1 MCKLAKRGF
10 GGFGLPQAFKP
21 RGTGLTVFAQSWRR
35 LQFGKLL
42 MALGC
47 ALVLGAVA
55 FALLSQSEDPVDG
68 GGLRAAET
76 AATGDPLASTG
87 STATTAA
94 PQASELAPPATP
106 VAVTGVGRNAREG
119 TETRLPLPRFVSLK
133 AERVNVRR
141 GPSSEHQIAW
151 VFTKKGLPVEIVAEF
166 EQWRRIR
173 DSEGSE
179 GWVFHSMLTGKRTA
193 MVAPWKKNRSVPLRT
208 AAEHNAATVA
218 LARPGVIAD
227 IDSCNGSWCELT
239 AGGYTGYVEQSML
252 WGVYPGEQIGN

>member
-1 MCKLAKRGF
+1 
-10 GGFGLPQAFKP
+10 
-21 RGTGLTVFAQSWRR
+21 
-35 LQFGKLL
+35 

-55 FALLSQSEDPVDG
+55 FALLTQSENPADG
-68 GGLRAAET
+68 AGGLQAAET
-76 AATGDPLASTG
+76 VPAGDAPATG
-87 STATTAA
+87 STAA
-94 PQASELAPPATP
+94 PQGTETTPPPTP
-106 VAVTGVGRNAREG
+106 VAVTGAARNAREG

-141 GPSSEHQIAW
+141 GPSSDHQISW

-193 MVAPWKKNRSVPLRT
+193 MVAPWKKNRSVPLRQ
-208 AAEHNAATVA
+208 AAEHNAPTVA

-227 IDSCNGSWCELT
+227 IDSCNGNWCELT

-252 WGVYPGEQIGN
+252 WGVYPGEQVGN

>member
-1 MCKLAKRGF
+1 
-10 GGFGLPQAFKP
+10 
-21 RGTGLTVFAQSWRR
+21 
-35 LQFGKLL
+35 

-55 FALLSQSEDPVDG
+55 FALLRQSEDPVDG

-76 AATGDPLASTG
+76 ATTGDATV
-87 STATTAA
+87 STATT
-94 PQASELAPPATP
+94 PPPPGSEAPPPGSEAPPLATP
-106 VAVTGVGRNAREG
+106 VAVTGAGRNVREG

-193 MVAPWKKNRSVPLRT
+193 MVAPWKKNRSVPLRE
-208 AAEHNAATVA
+208 AAEHNAPTVA

-227 IDSCNGSWCELT
+227 IDSCTGSWCELT
-239 AGGYTGYVEQSML
+239 AGGYTGYIDQSML

>member
-1 MCKLAKRGF
+1 MCKLAKRGS
-10 GGFGLPQAFKP
+10 GGFGRPRAFEP
-21 RGTGLTVFAQSWRR
+21 RGTGLTGFAQSWRR
-35 LQFGKLL
+35 LHFGKLL

-55 FALLSQSEDPVDG
+55 VALFAQSEDPVDR

-76 AATGDPLASTG
+76 AATGDATAST
-87 STATTAA
+87 AA
-94 PQASELAPPATP
+94 SAPPPGSEAATPPPTP
-106 VAVTGVGRNAREG
+106 VAVTGTARNAREG

-193 MVAPWKKNRSVPLRT
+193 MVAPWKKNRSVPLRE

-227 IDSCNGSWCELT
+227 IDSCNGNWCELT

-252 WGVYPGEQIGN
+252 WGVYPGEQVGN

>member
-1 MCKLAKRGF
+1 L
-10 GGFGLPQAFKP
+10 GGFGQSASDRAKGNEL
-21 RGTGLTVFAQSWRR
+21 TGFAQSWRR

-47 ALVLGAVA
+47 LLVLCGVGYAL
-55 FALLSQSEDPVDG
+55 FARSAGPVDT
-68 GGLRAAET
+68 GGLRAEESTATADNPLST
-76 AATGDPLASTG
+76 AAT
-87 STATTAA
+87 TAPPAD
-94 PQASELAPPATP
+94 ELAPAATP
-106 VAVTGVGRNAREG
+106 AALGAGHEGREG
-119 TETRLPLPRFVSLK
+119 SETRLPLPRFVSLK

-141 GPSSEHQIAW
+141 GPSSDHQISW

-173 DSEGSE
+173 DSEGAE

-193 MVAPWKKNRSVPLRT
+193 MVAPWKKNRSIPLRA

-227 IDSCNGSWCELT
+227 IDTCNGNWCELT
-239 AGGYTGYVEQSML
+239 AGGYQGYVEQSML

>member
-1 MCKLAKRGF
+1 
-10 GGFGLPQAFKP
+10 
-21 RGTGLTVFAQSWRR
+21 
-35 LQFGKLL
+35 

-47 ALVLGAVA
+47 ALVLGAVG

-76 AATGDPLASTG
+76 AATGDAAAP
-87 STATTAA
+87 TAATAA
-94 PQASELAPPATP
+94 PQGPEAAPLATP
-106 VAVTGVGRNAREG
+106 VAVTGAARNAREG

-193 MVAPWKKNRSVPLRT
+193 MVAPWKKNRSVPLRA
-208 AAEHNAATVA
+208 AAEHNAETVA

>member
-10 GGFGLPQAFKP
+10 GGFGLPQAFEP
-21 RGTGLTVFAQSWRR
+21 RGAGLTGFAQSWRR

-47 ALVLGAVA
+47 ALVLAAVG
-55 FALLSQSEDPVDG
+55 FALFGHSQGPVDG

-76 AATGDPLASTG
+76 ATTGDIAAPTAST
-87 STATTAA
+87 SATT
-94 PQASELAPPATP
+94 PEPSELEPVATP
-106 VAVTGVGRNAREG
+106 AAVAGASRNAREG

-173 DSEGSE
+173 DSEGAE

-193 MVAPWKKNRSVPLRT
+193 MVAPWKKKNSIPLRE
-208 AAEHNAATVA
+208 AAAHNAATVA
-218 LARPGVIAD
+218 LARPGVIAE
-227 IDSCNGSWCELT
+227 IDSCTGSWCELV
-239 AGGYTGYVEQSML
+239 AGGYKGFVEQQML

>member
-1 MCKLAKRGF
+1 MSDRAKGNA
-10 GGFGLPQAFKP
+10 L
-21 RGTGLTVFAQSWRR
+21 TGFAQSWRR

-47 ALVLGAVA
+47 LLVLGAVVY
-55 FALLSQSEDPVDG
+55 ALFGHSAGPVG
-68 GGLRAAET
+68 AGGLRAEET
-76 AATGDPLASTG
+76 GAATGDNALSTASTA
-87 STATTAA
+87 STAA
-94 PQASELAPPATP
+94 PPAAELEPAATP
-106 VAVTGVGRNAREG
+106 AALAAGREAREG
-119 TETRLPLPRFVSLK
+119 SETRLPLPRFVSLK

-141 GPSSEHQIAW
+141 GPSSEHQISW

-173 DSEGSE
+173 DSEGAE

-193 MVAPWKKNRSVPLRT
+193 MVAPWKKNRSIPLHA
-208 AAEHNAATVA
+208 AAEHDAATVA

-227 IDSCNGSWCELT
+227 INSCNGSWCELT
-239 AGGYTGYVEQSML
+239 AGGYKGFVEQLML

>member
-1 MCKLAKRGF
+1 MCKLVRRGF
-10 GGFGLPQAFKP
+10 GGFGLPRAFEP
-21 RGTGLTVFAQSWRR
+21 RGTGLTGFAQSWRR
-35 LQFGKLL
+35 LQFSKLL

-47 ALVLGAVA
+47 VLVLGAVT
-55 FALLSQSEDPVDG
+55 FALLSQAEDPVDG
-68 GGLRAAET
+68 GGLQAAET
-76 AATGDPLASTG
+76 AAKGDVASP
-87 STATTAA
+87 TASTAA
-94 PQASELAPPATP
+94 PQGSQAEPLATP
-106 VAVTGVGRNAREG
+106 VAVTGTARNAREG
-119 TETRLPLPRFVSLK
+119 TETHLPLPRFVSLK

-141 GPSSEHQIAW
+141 GPSSEHQISW

-173 DSEGSE
+173 DSEGAE
-179 GWVFHSMLTGKRTA
+179 GWVFHSMLAGKRTA
-193 MVAPWKKNRSVPLRT
+193 MVAPWKKNRSIPLRE

-239 AGGYTGYVEQSML
+239 AGGYKGYVEQSML